1 MRALRFLNVAAFA
14 LAVGACEQSGDRVTG
29 APSRPSAAAA
39 ANQNIGI
46 NVLLSG
52 PPTAAQLAELGTY
65 GNVHGR
71 ITEINA
77 VFMRAGQ
84 DQLPAIRS
92 LSYVLA
98 ANPDAERKGAPV
110 DAVSVTDFANGL
122 NTWDLDAVNVT
133 NFGAGRTTGFDG
145 SGVYVGVLDTG
156 LLDSWRQYFPQERIA
171 TQFAKAFSGGGQ
183 DQGNVSEPPNQWEH
197 DQNSHGTHVTSTIL
211 GYNFLGTAVNGTAP
225 KATVIPV
232 KVLNQAGFGWSSMIA
247 AGIVY
252 VANLKAAGALG
263 ASPVVINMSLGGP
276 ALDAVEKAA
285 IDFAIARRVVI
296 VAAAGNEGNAG
307 MSFPGAYAP
316 VISAAASGWVG
327 EWKTCATSANFRN
340 WWRAC
345 DVQDPTTAADFYIT
359 DFSSRQKAG
368 QDLDVAAP
376 GSWVV
381 GPFQLQSGQ
390 ISYFFLGGTSMASP
404 HVAGIAALMLQK
416 NRGLSA
422 AQVETILQ
430 QTALPLPAGCRTITN
445 PNLTTTNVC
454 WESDATGS
462 GLATAGAALAAVR

>member
-1 MRALRFLNVAAFA
+1 
-14 LAVGACEQSGDRVTG
+14 
-29 APSRPSAAAA
+29 
-39 ANQNIGI
+39 
-46 NVLLSG
+46 
-52 PPTAAQLAELGTY
+52 
-65 GNVHGR
+65 
-71 ITEINA
+71 
-77 VFMRAGQ
+77 
-84 DQLPAIRS
+84 
-92 LSYVLA
+92 
-98 ANPDAERKGAPV
+98 
-110 DAVSVTDFANGL
+110 
-122 NTWDLDAVNVT
+122 
-133 NFGAGRTTGFDG
+133 
-145 SGVYVGVLDTG
+145 
-156 LLDSWRQYFPQERIA
+156 
-171 TQFAKAFSGGGQ
+171 
-183 DQGNVSEPPNQWEH
+183 
-197 DQNSHGTHVTSTIL
+197 
-211 GYNFLGTAVNGTAP
+211 
-225 KATVIPV
+225 
-232 KVLNQAGFGWSSMIA
+232 
-247 AGIVY
+247 VY

-285 IDFAIARRVVI
+285 IDFAIARGVVI
-296 VAAAGNEGNAG
+296 VAAAGNEGDAG

-327 EWKTCATSANFRN
+327 EWRTCATSTNFRN

-416 NRGLSA
+416 NPGLSA
-422 AQVETILQ
+422 ARVEAILQ
-430 QTALPLPAGCRTITN
+430 KTALPLPAGCRTITN

-454 WESDATGS
+454 WKSDATGS